1 MSIPDWQLEDKLTV
15 KPNQE
20 ITSNGNVEKTL
31 LNETKMTNGDSP
43 NIDESSSAANAN
55 NINSNP
61 DLVS

>member
-31 LNETKMTNGDSP
+31 VNEAKITNGDLP
-43 NIDESSSAANAN
+43 NIDESFSAANAN
-55 NINSNP
+55 NNNSNP